1 MQNLEGRCWLIVAA
15 SESFACLHE
24 STGFDLFVVFFFF
37 LPVLLQW
44 PLRADPA
51 AEECV
56 S

>member
-1 MQNLEGRCWLIVAA
+1 MQNLKGRRWPIVAA
-15 SESFACLHE
+15 GGFFGMNLHG
-24 STGFDLFVVFFFF
+24 STGFVLFF